1 MKTGTRNDSELEEI
15 FSYGDLSNFRLDY
28 FRHGMHLD
36 SKIAKKLE
44 SLLPDSWRLVGNRIL
59 SIIFDGKIFN
69 LDTEHFRRAVID
81 TVGSHTF
88 QEAFDRTGRIINIT
102 VAPRNNYD
110 PPRLLNYLTAP
121 HVCVWSAA
129 VASCALPGVFD
140 SSPLIVKESSGI
152 FRPEHEWTRQGA
164 LDGEAGVVQSYTD
177 GSLESDLPMQQ
188 LSELF
193 NVNHFV
199 ISQVNPHSA
208 ILSSLSL
215 ASSTTNLSPVLRM
228 VVGYVRFLKSTLR
241 DWLRNIVTLV
251 TFPSGTNAWSAKRG
265 FFQTLTQDYEGREND
280 VTIMPWIGDINAF
293 TAFASILKNP
303 TEAEYRRVVSVAER
317 NTWPFMAQIKAHCS
331 VEVALDKNVQKLR
344 KKISEENNS
353 VMHEVRILF
362 YPTPTTIN
370 IFLRGLEQAGQDSL
384 FLHLAKH
391 HQPLWSLRG
400 RPCPH
405 REVSRIM
412 PQPHSPYA
420 R

>member
-1 MKTGTRNDSELEEI
+1 MFLYNDTN
-15 FSYGDLSNFRLDY
+15 NFRLDY
-28 FRHGMHLD
+28 FRHGTHLD
-36 SKIAKKLE
+36 SKIARKLE
-44 SLLPDSWRLVGNRIL
+44 SLLPQSWRHIGNRIL
-59 SIIFDGKIFN
+59 SLIFDGKIFN

-81 TVGSHTF
+81 TVGSYTF

-164 LDGEAGVVQSYTD
+164 LDGEAGMVQSYTD

-215 ASSTTNLSPVLRM
+215 AATTTNLSPVLRM
-228 VVGYVRFLKSTLR
+228 FVGYVRFLKSTLR
-241 DWLRNIVTLV
+241 DLV
-251 TFPSGTNAWSAKRG
+251 AKYSHA
-265 FFQTLTQDYEGREND
+265 D
-280 VTIMPWIGDINAF
+280 
-293 TAFASILKNP
+293 
-303 TEAEYRRVVSVAER
+303 
-317 NTWPFMAQIKAHCS
+317 H
-331 VEVALDKNVQKLR
+331 
-344 KKISEENNS
+344 ISERS
-353 VMHEVRILF
+353 QRVGCKARLLSDP
-362 YPTPTTIN
+362 YTG
-370 IFLRGLEQAGQDSL
+370 LRRA
-384 FLHLAKH
+384 
-391 HQPLWSLRG
+391 
-400 RPCPH
+400 
-405 REVSRIM
+405 
-412 PQPHSPYA
+412 
-420 R
+420 